1 MHLSNIQYSPRCRGF
16 RWGSPSGQ
24 DAGRD
29 AHARQVLVEMYTS
42 QGCDMCPEAERMLGA
57 MGEEDPRI
65 VPIAF
70 HVDHFN
76 DPWKEVFSD
85 ELYSRRQMA
94 YNQLYTQPK
103 HPDCG
108 LYQYVDD
115 NDRRRAVRQRSG
127 RRASARSMI
136 RRALGRKPAVAIDVN
151 LALDP
156 GFTHGY
162 GHRQGDEPGRPCRE
176 NAAAGLRR
184 APRGR
189 RRHPRRLGRERRQ
202 VAGREFTIPGTV
214 RRNTSSSSWTASRPR
229 SNGSRSPSSR
239 PGIGASSGWPCS
251 SRTSAMARCTRRR
264 TFPWQTTSTTG
275 DSSTPAEKAAAG
287 TH

>member
-1 MHLSNIQYSPRCRGF
+1 
-16 RWGSPSGQ
+16 
-24 DAGRD
+24 
-29 AHARQVLVEMYTS
+29 
-42 QGCDMCPEAERMLGA
+42 MLGA

-108 LYQYVDD
+108 LYHTSMIMIDGEQSVNGLD
-115 NDRRRAVRQRSG
+115 G
-127 RRASARSMI
+127 ASARSMI

-156 GFTHGY
+156 GLRGH

-189 RRHPRRLGRERRQ
+189 AVTHVASGENAGKLMVAQFPARRTKYEFIELDGKTPAKQRFPFAIEPTWDRRHLRLALFVQ
-202 VAGREFTIPGTV
+202 DK
-214 RRNTSSSSWTASRPR
+214 R
-229 SNGSRSPSSR
+229 S
-239 PGIGASSGWPCS
+239 GAVHQ
-251 SRTSAMARCTRRR
+251 AKDL
-264 TFPWQTTSTTG
+264 PWQTTSTTG

>member
-1 MHLSNIQYSPRCRGF
+1 
-16 RWGSPSGQ
+16 
-24 DAGRD
+24 
-29 AHARQVLVEMYTS
+29 MYTS

-108 LYQYVDD
+108 LYHTSMIMIDGEQSVNGLD
-115 NDRRRAVRQRSG
+115 G
-127 RRASARSMI
+127 ASARSMI
-136 RRALGRKPAVAIDVN
+136 RRALGRKPAVAIDVD

-156 GFTHGY
+156 GLRAGTATVKVTSPAARAEKTPLLVCAVLREDGAVTHVASG
-162 GHRQGDEPGRPCRE
+162 E
-176 NAAAGLRR
+176 NAGKLMVAQFPARR
-184 APRGR
+184 TKYEFIELDGKTPAKQRFPFAIEPTWD
-189 RRHPRRLGRERRQ
+189 RRHLRLALFVQ
-202 VAGREFTIPGTV
+202 DK
-214 RRNTSSSSWTASRPR
+214 R
-229 SNGSRSPSSR
+229 S
-239 PGIGASSGWPCS
+239 GAVHQ
-251 SRTSAMARCTRRR
+251 AKDL
-264 TFPWQTTSTTG
+264 PWQTTSTTG